1 MIDILLD
8 SAALAA
14 TFALGVVLTWRLR
27 HAADAGA
34 AHHAAFLQ
42 SPHGMLLVDAQ
53 TLSIA
58 DANPALVRSVGIPL
72 AELRGSRISDI
83 FGAPDGAECDALTAQ
98 LRESPAR
105 LLVETTQCCRSGRR
119 LYVEIS
125 GHRLEIDHRS
135 FFALSTRDVT
145 LRRKV
150 QAQQLERQQY
160 LDHLAHHD
168 QLTGLP
174 NRLYLAVHLPKA
186 IEEARRVGGTLAV
199 LFLDL
204 DRFKDI
210 NDSRGHDTGDRLLQE
225 VARRISAAVR
235 AQDMVVR
242 MGGDEFIV
250 VVRSVTSPEQISE
263 TAARLAEALNV
274 PVVIDGRP
282 LVATASIGVSVYPR
296 DGQNMGELLRQSDTA
311 MYQAKDHG
319 RNTFQQF
326 SRGMERRLK
335 ERVAIENGL
344 RRALS
349 EQLLELHYQPIVA
362 IGTRKVVALEALLR
376 WRGPHG
382 FIRPSRFIGVAEQTG
397 LIVPVGEFVVQQALA
412 DLGRW
417 RAQGA
422 PLVPVALNVSAVQ
435 LQRGDFTGMLAR
447 HLRRADIGA
456 NLVQIELTE
465 SALFE
470 PHGRRTDPAQDAIV
484 QLRELGTRIVIDDF
498 GTGYSSLSYLKRWR
512 VDALK
517 IDRSFIRDL
526 TLDAGDLAI
535 VEAIIAMAGHLNIEV
550 IAEGVESW
558 PQLEKLRQLGCDR
571 AQGLLL
577 AKPVPAEQCHRFLG
591 GAPLDLLAEDEPF
604 TELLDGTGG
613 G

>member
-27 HAADAGA
+27 HVANAGA

-83 FGAPDGAECDALTAQ
+83 FGAPDSAECDALSVQ

-125 GHRLEIDHRS
+125 GHRLEIAHRS
-135 FFALSTRDVT
+135 FFALSTRDIT

-150 QAQQLERQQY
+150 EAQQLERQQH

-186 IEEARRVGGTLAV
+186 IEEARRIGGTLAV

-250 VVRSVTSPEQISE
+250 VVRSVTSPEQIGE

-397 LIVPVGEFVVQQALA
+397 LIVPIGEFVVQQALA

-422 PLVPVALNVSAVQ
+422 ALVPVALNVSAVQ

-484 QLRELGTRIVIDDF
+484 QLRELGTRIAIDDF

>member
-125 GHRLEIDHRS
+125 GHRLEIAHRS

>member
-14 TFALGVVLTWRLR
+14 SFALGVVLTWRLR
-27 HAADAGA
+27 HPSDAGA

-42 SPHGMLLVDAQ
+42 SPHGMLLVNAQ

-72 AELRGSRISDI
+72 AELRGSRISAI
-83 FGAPDGAECDALTAQ
+83 FGAPDSAECDALSAQ

-125 GHRLEIDHRS
+125 GHRLEIAHRS
-135 FFALSTRDVT
+135 FFALSTRDIT

-150 QAQQLERQQY
+150 QAQQLERQQH
-160 LDHLAHHD
+160 LDYLAHHD

-174 NRLYLAVHLPKA
+174 NRLYLAAHLPKA
-186 IEEARRVGGTLAV
+186 IEEARRIGGTLAV

-250 VVRSVTSPEQISE
+250 VLRSVTSPEQISE
-263 TAARLAEALNV
+263 SAARLAEALNV
-274 PVVIDGRP
+274 PVVIDGQP

-326 SRGMERRLK
+326 SRAMERRLK

-382 FIRPSRFIGVAEQTG
+382 YIRPSRFIGVAEQTG
-397 LIVPVGEFVVQQALA
+397 LIVPIGEFVVQQALA

-422 PLVPVALNVSAVQ
+422 ALVPVALNVSAVQ

-470 PHGRRTDPAQDAIV
+470 PHRRRTDPAQDAIV

-535 VEAIIAMAGHLNIEV
+535 VEAIIAMAGHLHIEV

-558 PQLEKLRQLGCDR
+558 PQLEKLRELGCDR